1 MKFETLGL
9 SSPILNAITECGY
22 LQLTQVQEKVI
33 PLAFEGKDIMAC
45 AQTGTGK
52 TASFALPV
60 LEKLSAENIDKPT
73 LRALVMTPTRELAIQ
88 VCENIQKY
96 SQFLPLKTLAVYG
109 GANMNPQ
116 RKGVEQGVDILV
128 ATPGRLFDIIGQFNL
143 DLSSVTTLVV
153 DEADRML
160 DLGFVRDI
168 EKVKRL
174 IAPLHQ
180 TMLFSATYS
189 DAVKQLAEKMLNE
202 PQWVNVAEN
211 TTASTVV
218 QEVYRVD
225 KRRKAE
231 LLSELVGRHNW
242 RQVLVFAST
251 KESAEYLLQELK
263 LDGIAAGVFH
273 GDKTQGARNRVLED
287 FKAGKLR
294 VLVATD
300 VAARGLDIQALPLV
314 INLELP
320 FLAED
325 YVHRI
330 GRTGRAGLS
339 GRAITFVSPSDDEML
354 AEIEALIGQTLP
366 VSVEPGYEEGAP
378 LPGRYREAPASTA
391 KATKWSYKAPKD
403 RTIGKSNGKSSG
415 PSSESQAR
423 SRQAPSRAGKYAK
436 DKPTQGA
443 NAPAGNGFNKAK
455 PKSPS
460 ANRSGFGA
468 SRGNKPK

>member
-9 SSPILNAITECGY
+9 SSPILQAITECGY
-22 LQLTQVQEKVI
+22 QQLTQVQEKVI
-33 PLAFEGKDIMAC
+33 PLAFEAKDIMAC

-52 TASFALPV
+52 TAAFALPI
-60 LEKLSAENIDKPT
+60 LENLISQGELATPV

-116 RKGVEQGVDILV
+116 RKTVLQGVDILV
-128 ATPGRLFDIIGQFNL
+128 ATPGRLFDIIGQFQL
-143 DLSSVTTLVV
+143 DISTVTQLVV

-160 DLGFVRDI
+160 DMGFVRDI

-174 IAPLHQ
+174 IAPQHQ

-189 DAVKQLAEKMLNE
+189 DAVKHLAEKMLDNPE
-202 PQWVNVAEN
+202 WVNVAEN
-211 TTASTVV
+211 TTASTVE

-231 LLSELVGRHNW
+231 LLSELVGRNNW

-251 KESAEYLLQELK
+251 KESAEHLLQELS
-263 LDGIAAGVFH
+263 LDGISAGVFH

-287 FKAGKLR
+287 FKSGKLR

-339 GRAITFVSPSDDEML
+339 GRAISFVAPSDDEML
-354 AEIEALIGQTLP
+354 AEIETLIGQSLP
-366 VSVEPGYEEGAP
+366 VSVMPGYEEGTP
-378 LPGRYREAPASTA
+378 LPARYREAPSSKQAS
-391 KATKWSYKAPKD
+391 KASKWSYKAPKD
-403 RTIGKSNGKSSG
+403 RTIRKPSG
-415 PSSESQAR
+415 SAGEG
-423 SRQAPSRAGKYAK
+423 QAPSRQGKYTKDGAGAGQHKAGK
-436 DKPTQGA
+436 PFA
-443 NAPAGNGFNKAK
+443 NSK
-455 PKSPS
+455 PKTSGKHS
-460 ANRSGFGA
+460 KSGFA
-468 SRGNKPK
+468 IAPKK

>member
-22 LQLTQVQEKVI
+22 QQLTQVQEKVI

-60 LEKLSAENIDKPT
+60 LERLFVETKDSPQ
-73 LRALVMTPTRELAIQ
+73 LRVPQLRVLVMTPTRELAIQ
-88 VCENIQKY
+88 VCEKIKKY

-143 DLSSVTTLVV
+143 DLSNVTTLII
-153 DEADRML
+153 DEADRMF

-174 IAPLHQ
+174 VAPLHQ

-189 DAVKQLAEKMLNE
+189 DAVKQLAEKMLNA
-202 PQWVNVAEN
+202 PQWINVAEN

-218 QEVYRVD
+218 QEIYRVD

-242 RQVLVFAST
+242 RQVLVFVST

-263 LDGIAAGVFH
+263 LDGIAAGVLH
-273 GDKTQGARNRVLED
+273 GDKAQGARNRVLED
-287 FKAGKLR
+287 FKQGKLR

-339 GRAITFVSPSDDEML
+339 GRAISFISPSDDEML
-354 AEIEALIGQTLP
+354 AQIEVLIGQTLP

-378 LPGRYREAPASTA
+378 LPGRYREAPVPTA
-391 KATKWSYKAPKD
+391 KASKWRYKAPKD
-403 RTIGKSNGKSSG
+403 RTIGKSN
-415 PSSESQAR
+415 ESQAR
-423 SRQAPSRAGKYAK
+423 SRQAPSRVGKYAK
-436 DKPTQGA
+436 EGTNPQT
-443 NAPAGNGFNKAK
+443 GNRFNKAK
-455 PKSPS
+455 AK
-460 ANRSGFGA
+460 
-468 SRGNKPK
+468 

>member
-1 MKFETLGL
+1 
-9 SSPILNAITECGY
+9 
-22 LQLTQVQEKVI
+22 EK
-33 PLAFEGKDIMAC
+33 PL
-45 AQTGTGK
+45 
-52 TASFALPV
+52 
-60 LEKLSAENIDKPT
+60 

-128 ATPGRLFDIIGQFNL
+128 ATPGRLFDLIGQYQV
-143 DLSSVTTLVV
+143 DLASVTTLVV

-174 IAPLHQ
+174 IAPSHQ

-189 DAVKQLAEKMLNE
+189 DAVKQLANNMLKE
-202 PQWVNVAEN
+202 PAWVNVEGSA
-211 TTASTVV
+211 TAATVQ

-251 KESAEYLLQELK
+251 KESAEHLQQELT
-263 LDGIAAGVFH
+263 LDGLRAGVFH

-287 FKAGKLR
+287 FKTGKLR

-339 GRAITFVSPSDDEML
+339 GRAISLVSASDEPML
-354 AEIEALIGQTLP
+354 AEIETLIGQKLP
-366 VSVEPGYEEGAP
+366 ITVQPGYEEGAP
-378 LPGRYREAPASTA
+378 LPARYRDAPAVGA
-391 KATKWSYKAPKD
+391 KASKWSYKAPKD
-403 RTIGKSNGKSSG
+403 RTIGKAG
-415 PSSESQAR
+415 AR
-423 SRQAPSRAGKYAK
+423 Q
-436 DKPTQGA
+436 
-443 NAPAGNGFNKAK
+443 
-455 PKSPS
+455 
-460 ANRSGFGA
+460 
-468 SRGNKPK
+468 

>member
-1 MKFETLGL
+1 MKFDTLGL
-9 SSPILNAITECGY
+9 SSPLLNAITECGY
-22 LQLTQVQEKVI
+22 QQLTQVQQQVI
-33 PLAFEGKDIMAC
+33 PLALVGKDIMAC

-52 TASFALPV
+52 TAAFALPV
-60 LEKLSAENIDKPT
+60 LEQLAAKPADKPL

-88 VCENIQKY
+88 VCANIQKY

-143 DLSSVTTLVV
+143 DLSSVTTLVI

-174 IAPLHQ
+174 IAPVHQ

-189 DAVKQLAEKMLNE
+189 DAVKQLSHKMLNQ

-211 TTASTVV
+211 TTASTVE
-218 QEVYRVD
+218 QLVYRVD

-231 LLSELVGRHNW
+231 LLSELVGRNNW

-251 KESAEYLLQELK
+251 KECAEHLLQELT
-263 LDGIAAGVFH
+263 LDGISAGVFH
-273 GDKTQGARNRVLED
+273 GDKTQGARNRVLDD

-339 GRAITFVSPSDDEML
+339 GRAISFVSPADDEML
-354 AEIEALIGQTLP
+354 AEIEALIGEKLP
-366 VSVEPGYEEGAP
+366 VTVQPGYEEGTP
-378 LPGRYREAPASTA
+378 LPARYRDLPVVTT
-391 KATKWSYKAPKD
+391 KTKWSYKAPKD
-403 RTIGKSNGKSSG
+403 RTIGKSSAGGK
-415 PSSESQAR
+415 SSESQAR
-423 SRQAPSRAGKYAK
+423 AR
-436 DKPTQGA
+436 
-443 NAPAGNGFNKAK
+443 
-455 PKSPS
+455 KSPS
-460 ANRSGFGA
+460 REGKYSKDKAKVSPSQPQRSGG
-468 SRGNKPK
+468 KPHSGHKLK

>member
-1 MKFETLGL
+1 MKFATLGL
-9 SSPILNAITECGY
+9 SSPILHAITECGY
-22 LQLTQVQEKVI
+22 QQLTQVQEQVI
-33 PLAFEGKDIMAC
+33 PLAFAGKDIMAC

-52 TASFALPV
+52 TAAFALPL
-60 LEKLSAENIDKPT
+60 LEQLAKDALDTPQ

-96 SQFLPLKTLAVYG
+96 SQFLPLNTIAVYG

-128 ATPGRLFDIIGQFNL
+128 ATPGRLFDLIGQGYV
-143 DLSSVTTLVV
+143 DLASVTTLVV

-174 IAPLHQ
+174 IAPSHQ
-180 TMLFSATYS
+180 TLLFSATYS
-189 DAVKQLAEKMLNE
+189 DAVKQLATKMLNE
-202 PQWVNVAEN
+202 PAWVNVEGSA
-211 TTASTVV
+211 TAATVQ

-231 LLSELVGRHNW
+231 LLSELVGRNNW

-251 KESAEYLLQELK
+251 KESAEHLQQELT
-263 LDGIAAGVFH
+263 LDGLRAGVFH

-287 FKAGKLR
+287 FKTGKLR

-300 VAARGLDIQALPLV
+300 VAARGLDIEALPLV

-339 GRAITFVSPSDDEML
+339 GRAISFVSSSDEPML
-354 AEIEALIGQTLP
+354 AEIQTLIGQTLP
-366 VSVEPGYEEGAP
+366 VSVQPGYEEGTP
-378 LPGRYREAPASTA
+378 LPARYREAPATAA
-391 KATKWSYKAPKD
+391 KASKWSYKAPKD
-403 RTIGKSNGKSSG
+403 RTIGKPG
-415 PSSESQAR
+415 AR
-423 SRQAPSRAGKYAK
+423 SSRESTSRNSAARNSPLREGQAAPSRAGKYAK
-436 DKPTQGA
+436 AKGSTTHHSGGA
-443 NAPAGNGFNKAK
+443 T
-455 PKSPS
+455 
-460 ANRSGFGA
+460 
-468 SRGNKPK
+468 RGNKPK

>member
-1 MKFETLGL
+1 MKFDTLGL

-22 LQLTQVQEKVI
+22 LQLTQVQQQVI
-33 PLAFEGKDIMAC
+33 PLALLGKDIMAC

-52 TASFALPV
+52 TAAFALPV
-60 LEKLSAENIDKPT
+60 LEQLAAEPADKPL

-88 VCENIQKY
+88 VCANIQQY

-143 DLSSVTTLVV
+143 DLSGVTTLVI

-174 IAPLHQ
+174 IAPVHQ

-189 DAVKQLAEKMLNE
+189 DAVKQLSQKMLNQPE
-202 PQWVNVAEN
+202 WVNVAEN
-211 TTASTVV
+211 TTASTVE
-218 QEVYRVD
+218 QLVYRVD

-231 LLSELVGRHNW
+231 LLSELVGRNNW

-251 KESAEYLLQELK
+251 KECAEHLLQELT
-263 LDGIAAGVFH
+263 LDGISAGVFH
-273 GDKTQGARNRVLED
+273 GDKTQGARNRVLDD

-300 VAARGLDIQALPLV
+300 VAARGLDIEALPLV
-314 INLELP
+314 VNLELP

-339 GRAITFVSPSDDEML
+339 GRAISFVSPADDEML
-354 AEIEALIGQTLP
+354 AEIEALIGQQLP
-366 VSVEPGYEEGAP
+366 VTIQPGYEEGTP
-378 LPGRYREAPASTA
+378 LPARYRDLPVASP
-391 KATKWSYKAPKD
+391 KTKWSYKAPKD
-403 RTIGKSNGKSSG
+403 RTIGKSPAGR
-415 PSSESQAR
+415 SSESQAR
-423 SRQAPSRAGKYAK
+423 ARKSPAREGKYAK
-436 DKPTQGA
+436 DK
-443 NAPAGNGFNKAK
+443 AK
-455 PKSPS
+455 VSPS
-460 ANRSGFGA
+460 QPQRAAG
-468 SRGNKPK
+468 KPHGGHKFK

>member
-1 MKFETLGL
+1 MKFATLGL

-22 LQLTQVQEKVI
+22 QQLTQVQEQVI
-33 PLAFEGKDIMAC
+33 PLALAGQDLMAC

-52 TASFALPV
+52 TAAFALPLLAQLASDT
-60 LEKLSAENIDKPT
+60 LEKPL

-128 ATPGRLFDIIGQFNL
+128 ATPGRLFDLIGQYQV
-143 DLSSVTTLVV
+143 DLASVTTLVV

-174 IAPLHQ
+174 IAPSHQ

-189 DAVKQLAEKMLNE
+189 DAVKQLANNMLKE
-202 PQWVNVAEN
+202 PAWVNVEGSA
-211 TTASTVV
+211 TAATVQ

-251 KESAEYLLQELK
+251 KESAEHLQQELT
-263 LDGIAAGVFH
+263 LDGLRAGVFH

-287 FKAGKLR
+287 FKTGKLR

-339 GRAITFVSPSDDEML
+339 GRAISLVSASDEPML
-354 AEIEALIGQTLP
+354 AEIEALIGQKLP
-366 VSVEPGYEEGAP
+366 ITVQPGYEEGAP
-378 LPGRYREAPASTA
+378 LPARYRDAPAVGA
-391 KATKWSYKAPKD
+391 KASKWSYKAPKD
-403 RTIGKSNGKSSG
+403 RTIGKAGAR
-415 PSSESQAR
+415 QA
-423 SRQAPSRAGKYAK
+423 APSRVG
-436 DKPTQGA
+436 
-443 NAPAGNGFNKAK
+443 
-455 PKSPS
+455 
-460 ANRSGFGA
+460 
-468 SRGNKPK
+468 